1 MRTLDVTECR
11 YVYNRTSIV
20 LVRDGTRLCGDEYAF
35 QFNSV
40 TSEILSAQIFITIK
54 HHNYSSMFRLGKLKP
69 SSGCI
74 YMVYEAKSHKT
85 IWIKFMDRLKCQFL
99 PFLSL
104 SYSLIVY

>member
-1 MRTLDVTECR
+1 MRTLDVTKCR
-11 YVYNRTSIV
+11 CLQPYEYCV

-40 TSEILSAQIFITIK
+40 TNETPSAQVFITIK
-54 HHNYSSMFRLGKLKP
+54 HHNYSSMFRLRMLKP

-85 IWIKFMDRLKCQFL
+85 VD
-99 PFLSL
+99 
-104 SYSLIVY
+104 